1 MRERGRTRR
10 LLGLGARTGG
20 ALIRTRLGGQADW
33 RALGEALFDGL
44 AELKGP
50 AMKLAQIMAQWDD
63 LLPPDLAAELSRL
76 QRQAEPMPWAAI
88 RNTLEAQYGD
98 LARHFREVEERPFAS
113 ASMGQVHRAVTRDG
127 ENLVLKVQY
136 PGLVEVLEGDLAQVR
151 RLMRLGRWLK
161 VPQARLDALFEEL
174 AASLR
179 GELDYRAEAAALARY
194 RARYADWPGLVIPE
208 PLLDLCGERV
218 LAMRYVPG
226 TPLRELE
233 RADDASRQRIA
244 MTLADW
250 LTEELFTHGELHA
263 DPHAG
268 NFAADDAGRL
278 VIYDLGA
285 VIPVPEARLKAM
297 VRLLDATLAGDPMA
311 MDAALLALGGRQGQG
326 APLALYRESA
336 EAVSALFAPGEQ
348 DFGDVRVHRRL
359 RELSPRV
366 WAAMD
371 RLQPPADTL
380 LLSRTLNGH
389 YWNLVRL
396 GARLDM
402 HARTRP
408 LLAWARQRGP
418 LGSDPGGG

>member
-10 LLGLGARTGG
+10 LFGLGARTGG
-20 ALIRTRLGGQADW
+20 TLLRSRLGGEADW
-33 RALGEALFDGL
+33 RALGEALFEGL
-44 AELKGP
+44 SELKGP

-63 LLPPDLAAELSRL
+63 LLPPDLADELARL
-76 QRQAEPMPWAAI
+76 QRQAEPMPWEGI
-88 RNTLEAQYGD
+88 RRTLIEQYGELD
-98 LARHFREVEERPFAS
+98 LHFLEIEPTPFAS
-113 ASMGQVHRAVTRDG
+113 ASMGQVHRAVTRGG
-127 ENLVLKVQY
+127 ETLVLKVQY
-136 PGLVEVLEGDLAQVR
+136 PGLAEVLEGDLAQLR
-151 RLMRLGRWLK
+151 RIMRLGRWLK
-161 VPQARLDALFEEL
+161 VSQARLDALFEEL

-179 GELDYRAEAAALARY
+179 SELDYHAEARALARY
-194 RARYADWPGLVIPE
+194 RQRYAHLEGLLIPE
-208 PLLDLCGERV
+208 PLPDLSGPRV
-218 LAMRYVPG
+218 LAMRYVAG

-233 RADDASRQRIA
+233 EADDAVRQRVA
-244 MTLADW
+244 ATLADW

-268 NFAADDAGRL
+268 NFAVDAEGRL

-285 VIPVPEARLKAM
+285 VIPVPEAHLKATM
-297 VRLLDATLAGDPMA
+297 QLLDATLAGDPMA
-311 MDAALLALGGRQGQG
+311 MDDALRRLGGRQGQG

-336 EAVSALFAPGEQ
+336 EAVAPLFEPGPQ
-348 DFGDVRVHRRL
+348 DFSDVRVHRRL
-359 RELSPRV
+359 RDLTPKV

-371 RLQPPADTL
+371 RLQPPADVL

-408 LLAWARQRGP
+408 LLAWARR
-418 LGSDPGGG
+418 

>member
-20 ALIRTRLGGQADW
+20 ALLRTRLGGQADW
-33 RALGEALFDGL
+33 RALGEALFEGL
-44 AELKGP
+44 SELKGP
-50 AMKLAQIMAQWDD
+50 AMKLAQIMSQWDD
-63 LLPPDLAAELSRL
+63 LLPPDLAEELARL
-76 QRQAEPMPWAAI
+76 QRQAEPMPWPRI
-88 RNTLEAQYGD
+88 RESLVAQYGD
-98 LARHFREVEERPFAS
+98 PDAVFREIEERPFAS
-113 ASMGQVHRAVTRDG
+113 ASMGQVHRAVTREG
-127 ENLVLKVQY
+127 ETLVLKVQY
-136 PGLVEVLEGDLAQVR
+136 PGLAEVLESDLAQVR
-151 RLMRLGRWLK
+151 RLMRLGRWFK

-174 AASLR
+174 ASSLR
-179 GELDYRAEAAALARY
+179 GELDYRAEAEALARY
-194 RARYADWPGLVIPE
+194 RARYAHLEDLVIPE
-208 PLLDLCGERV
+208 PLPELSGERV

-233 RADDASRQRIA
+233 GAEEGVRQRIA
-244 MTLADW
+244 ATLADW
-250 LTEELFTHGELHA
+250 ITEELFTHGELHA

-268 NFAADDAGRL
+268 NFAADDRGCL

-285 VIPVPEARLKAM
+285 VIPVPEPRLRAM
-297 VRLLDATLAGDPMA
+297 MRLLDATLSHDPMA
-311 MDAALLALGGRQGQG
+311 MDEALLQLGGRQGQG

-336 EAVSALFAPGEQ
+336 EAVAPLFAPGEQ

-359 RELSPRV
+359 RDLTPRV

-396 GARLDM
+396 GAQLDM
-402 HARTRP
+402 HTRTRP
-408 LLAWARQRGP
+408 LLAWAKG
-418 LGSDPGGG
+418 

>member
-33 RALGEALFDGL
+33 RALGEALFEGL
-44 AELKGP
+44 SELKGP
-50 AMKLAQIMAQWDD
+50 AMKLAQIMSQWDD
-63 LLPPDLAAELSRL
+63 LLPPDLSEELARL
-76 QRQAEPMPWAAI
+76 QRQAEPMPWPNI
-88 RNTLEAQYGD
+88 RASLVEQYGD
-98 LARHFREVEERPFAS
+98 LDAVFREIEQRPFAS

-127 ENLVLKVQY
+127 ATLVLKVQY
-136 PGLVEVLEGDLAQVR
+136 PGLAEVLESDLIQVR
-151 RLMRLGRWLK
+151 RMMRLGRWLK

-179 GELDYRAEAAALARY
+179 GELDYHAEAEALARY
-194 RARYADWPGLVIPE
+194 RQRYVHLERLVIPE
-208 PLLDLCGERV
+208 PLPELSGPRV
-218 LAMRYVPG
+218 LAMRYAPG
-226 TPLRELE
+226 TPLRELDQG
-233 RADDASRQRIA
+233 DDALRQGVA
-244 MTLADW
+244 ETLADW
-250 LTEELFTHGELHA
+250 ITEELFTHGELHA

-268 NFAADDAGRL
+268 NFAVDERGRL
-278 VIYDLGA
+278 VVYDLGA
-285 VIPVPEARLKAM
+285 VIPVPEARLRAM
-297 VRLLDATLAGDPMA
+297 MRLLEATLAGDPMA
-311 MDAALLALGGRQGQG
+311 MDEALLGLGGRQGQG

-336 EAVSALFAPGEQ
+336 EAVAPLFAPGVQ

-359 RELSPRV
+359 RDLTPKV

-408 LLAWARQRGP
+408 LLAWAKG
-418 LGSDPGGG
+418 

>member
-20 ALIRTRLGGQADW
+20 ALLRTRLGGQADW
-33 RALGEALFDGL
+33 RGLGEALFEGL
-44 AELKGP
+44 SELKGP
-50 AMKLAQIMAQWDD
+50 AMKLAQIMSQWDD
-63 LLPPDLAAELSRL
+63 LLPPDLAEELARL
-76 QRQAEPMPWAAI
+76 QRQAEPMPWASI
-88 RNTLEAQYGD
+88 RRTLEAHYGD
-98 LARHFREVEERPFAS
+98 LEATFREIEERPFAS
-113 ASMGQVHRAVTRDG
+113 ASMGQVHRAVTLDG
-127 ENLVLKVQY
+127 ESLVLKVQY
-136 PGLVEVLEGDLAQVR
+136 PGLAEVLESDLAQVR
-151 RLMRLGRWLK
+151 RLMRLGRWFK

-174 AASLR
+174 ASSLR
-179 GELDYRAEAAALARY
+179 GELDYRAEAEALARY
-194 RARYADWPGLVIPE
+194 RARYAYLERLVIPE
-208 PLLDLCGERV
+208 PLPALSGERV

-233 RADDASRQRIA
+233 GADDGLRQGVA
-244 MTLADW
+244 TVLADW
-250 LTEELFTHGELHA
+250 ITEELFTHGELHA

-268 NFAADDAGRL
+268 NFAADDQGRL

-285 VIPVPEARLKAM
+285 VIPVPEPRLRAM
-297 VRLLDATLAGDPMA
+297 MRLLDATLAQDPMA
-311 MDAALLALGGRQGQG
+311 MDEALLQLGGRQGQG

-336 EAVSALFAPGEQ
+336 EAVAPLFAPGEQ

-359 RELSPRV
+359 RDLTPKV

-402 HARTRP
+402 QTRTRP
-408 LLAWARQRGP
+408 LLAWAKG
-418 LGSDPGGG
+418 

>member
-33 RALGEALFDGL
+33 RALGEALFEGL
-44 AELKGP
+44 SELKGP
-50 AMKLAQIMAQWDD
+50 AMKLAQIMSQWDD
-63 LLPPDLAAELSRL
+63 LLPPDLAEELARL
-76 QRQAEPMPWAAI
+76 QRQAEPMPWPRI
-88 RNTLEAQYGD
+88 RESLVAQYGE
-98 LARHFREVEERPFAS
+98 LEAVFREIEERPFAS
-113 ASMGQVHRAVTRDG
+113 ASMGQVHRAVTLDG
-127 ENLVLKVQY
+127 ETLVLKVQY
-136 PGLVEVLEGDLAQVR
+136 PGLADVLESDLAQVR
-151 RLMRLGRWLK
+151 RMMRLGRWFK

-179 GELDYRAEAAALARY
+179 GELDYRAEAEALARY
-194 RARYADWPGLVIPE
+194 QARYAHLENLVIPE
-208 PLLDLCGERV
+208 PLPELCGERV
-218 LAMRYVPG
+218 LAMRYAPG
-226 TPLRELE
+226 TPLRDLE
-233 RADDASRQRIA
+233 SCDDALRQGVA
-244 MTLADW
+244 VTLADW

-268 NFAADDAGRL
+268 NFAVDDQGRL

-285 VIPVPEARLKAM
+285 VILVPEPRLSAM
-297 VRLLDATLAGDPMA
+297 MHLLEATLAGDPMA
-311 MDAALLALGGRQGQG
+311 MDEALLRLGGRQGQG

-336 EAVSALFAPGEQ
+336 EAVGPLFAPGEQ
-348 DFGDVRVHRRL
+348 DFSDVRVHRRL
-359 RELSPRV
+359 RDLTPKV
-366 WAAMD
+366 WDAMD

-408 LLAWARQRGP
+408 LLAWARR
-418 LGSDPGGG
+418 

>member
-20 ALIRTRLGGQADW
+20 ALLRTRMGGQADW
-33 RALGEALFDGL
+33 RALGEALFEGL
-44 AELKGP
+44 SELKGP
-50 AMKLAQIMAQWDD
+50 AMKLAQIMSQWDD
-63 LLPPDLAAELSRL
+63 LLPPDLAEELARL
-76 QRQAEPMPWAAI
+76 QRQAEPMPWPRI
-88 RNTLEAQYGD
+88 RESLMAQYGE
-98 LARHFREVEERPFAS
+98 LGEVFLEIEERPFAS
-113 ASMGQVHRAVTRDG
+113 ASMGQVHRAVTLDC
-127 ENLVLKVQY
+127 ETLVLKVQY
-136 PGLVEVLEGDLAQVR
+136 PGLVEVLESDLAQVR
-151 RLMRLGRWLK
+151 RLMRLGRWFK

-174 AASLR
+174 AVSLR
-179 GELDYRAEAAALARY
+179 GELDYRAEAEALARY
-194 RARYADWPGLVIPE
+194 RERYAHLDNLVIPE
-208 PLLDLCGERV
+208 PLSELCGERV

-226 TPLRELE
+226 TPLRDLE
-233 RADDASRQRIA
+233 SGDDALRQGVA
-244 MTLADW
+244 VTLADW

-268 NFAADDAGRL
+268 NFAVDDQGRL

-285 VIPVPEARLKAM
+285 VIPVPEPRLRAM
-297 VRLLDATLAGDPMA
+297 IELLEATLARDPMA
-311 MDAALLALGGRQGQG
+311 MDESLLRLGGRQGQG

-336 EAVSALFAPGEQ
+336 EAVGPLFAPGEQ
-348 DFGDVRVHRRL
+348 DFSDVRVHRRL
-359 RELSPRV
+359 RDLTPKV

-402 HARTRP
+402 HARARP
-408 LLAWARQRGP
+408 LMEWAKG
-418 LGSDPGGG
+418 

>member
-1 MRERGRTRR
+1 MREHGRTRR

-20 ALIRTRLGGQADW
+20 ALIRARLGGEADW
-33 RALGEALFDGL
+33 RALGAALFEGL
-44 AELKGP
+44 SELKGP

-63 LLPPDLAAELSRL
+63 LLPPELAEELARL
-76 QRQAEPMPWAAI
+76 QRQAEPMPWEPI
-88 RNTLEAQYGD
+88 RASLMAQYGE
-98 LARHFREVEERPFAS
+98 LETHFREIETTPFTS
-113 ASMGQVHRAVTRDG
+113 ASMGQVHRALSHDG
-127 ENLVLKVQY
+127 EALVLKVQY
-136 PGLVEVLEGDLAQVR
+136 PGLAEVLERDLTQVR
-151 RLMRLGRWLK
+151 RLMVLGRWLK
-161 VPQARLDALFEEL
+161 VPQVRLDALFEEL

-179 GELDYRAEAAALARY
+179 GELDYHAEARALARY
-194 RARYADWPGLVIPE
+194 RERYAHLSELLVIPE
-208 PLLDLCGERV
+208 PLPALSGPRV

-233 RADDASRQRIA
+233 AAESETRQRVA
-244 MTLADW
+244 ATLADW
-250 LTEELFTHGELHA
+250 ITEELFVHGELHA

-268 NFAADDAGRL
+268 NFAVDERGRL

-297 VRLLDATLAGDPMA
+297 MGLLDATLAGDPLA
-311 MDAALLALGGRQGQG
+311 MDEALLRLGGRQGQG
-326 APLALYRESA
+326 APLALYREAA
-336 EAVSALFAPGEQ
+336 EAVAPLFAPGEQ

-359 RELSPRV
+359 RALSPKV
-366 WAAMD
+366 WAVMD
-371 RLQPPADTL
+371 RLQPPAETL

-408 LLAWARQRGP
+408 LLAWARE
-418 LGSDPGGG
+418 